1 MIKNLI
7 FDLGGVIVPLHPM
20 ACITAFK
27 EVIGYEGFGEFL
39 SMYRHKGF
47 FDQFERGEISSREFR
62 KIIRKNAMP
71 VKKLNGKSK
80 SISDNEI
87 DYCLNR
93 FLLPIPQNR
102 IEALLFFRHDYRMLM
117 LSNTNPIGMDRCR
130 ELFRDMGYETEDLF
144 EKLYLSY
151 KMKLAKPDPE
161 IFAELIKDSGVVP
174 EETLYIDDSMT
185 NIKAGAEFGFRTL
198 LYNTKDDLYAKVCES
213 IERE

>member
-1 MIKNLI
+1 MIKNLV
-7 FDLGGVIVPLHPM
+7 FDLGGVLVPLHPM

-39 SMYRHKGF
+39 SLYRHKGF
-47 FDQFERGEISSREFR
+47 FDQFETGKLSSREFR
-62 KIIRKNAMP
+62 NVIRKNAVP
-71 VKKLNGKSK
+71 IKKLNGKAK
-80 SISDNEI
+80 SISNAEI

-93 FLLPIPQNR
+93 FLLPIPQDK
-102 IEALLFFRHDYRMLM
+102 IETLLFFRHDYRMLL

-130 ELFRDMGYETEDLF
+130 ELFQDMGYNIEDFF

-161 IFAELIKDSGVVP
+161 IFKVLIKDSGIVP

-185 NIKAGAEFGFRTL
+185 NIKAGAEFGFHTL
-198 LYNTKDDLYAKVCES
+198 LYNTKDDLYAKVSEYL
-213 IERE
+213 ERE